1 MKHCVITGAAD
12 GIGKALAHQFAANG
26 YRITGIDVDEK
37 RAHQTQAELQQSG
50 ATASFIIANLASE
63 SDINNILE
71 QLNSGPPIDVLI
83 HNAGIN
89 AVGRFVDIP
98 LAQQQVV
105 IDVNFLAP
113 MLLTAGLLKLD
124 KIPEGGFLVFL
135 SSLSHYVSYPGAATY
150 AAGKDGLA
158 SYARS
163 LSVSLAGQKIH
174 VLTVFPGPTRTA
186 HARRHSPDNSTEHRR
201 MPPDVLAQKIYRA
214 VQNRHRILIPGVGN
228 KFFAFCGR
236 YFPAIVE
243 TAMKKAIFDKLPG

>member
-12 GIGKALAHQFAANG
+12 GIGKALAHQFAKQG
-26 YRITGIDVDEK
+26 YAITGIDVDKERARKTQTEFEK
-37 RAHQTQAELQQSG
+37 ND
-50 ATASFIIANLASE
+50 ATISFIIANLASE
-63 SDINNILE
+63 NDIVQILE
-71 QLNSGPPIDVLI
+71 QLNASPPIDVLI

-98 LAQQQVV
+98 QEQQQAVV
-105 IDVNFLAP
+105 DINFLAP
-113 MLLTAGLLKLD
+113 MLLTAGLLKQD
-124 KIPEGGFLVFL
+124 KICNGGSLVFL

-150 AAGKDGLA
+150 AAAKDGLA

-186 HARRHSPDNSTEHRR
+186 HARRYSPDNSTEHRR

-214 VQNRHRILIPGVGN
+214 VNKRRRILVPGISN
-228 KFFAFCGR
+228 WFFAFCGH
-236 YFPAIVE
+236 YFPTITE
-243 TAMKKAIFDKLPG
+243 TAMRKTIFDKSP